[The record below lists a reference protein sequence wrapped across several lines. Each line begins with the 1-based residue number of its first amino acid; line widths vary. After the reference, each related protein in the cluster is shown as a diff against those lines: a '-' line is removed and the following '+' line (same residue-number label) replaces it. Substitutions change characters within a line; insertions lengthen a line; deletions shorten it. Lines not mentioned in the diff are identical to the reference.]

1 MIDPSEYERLSELR
15 EKSEELNA
23 QIHAECPHTHGVWR
37 YRLHSNGTKHY
48 GRQCLQCGQLILV
61 KKSLITVPLEDIPE
75 IDKEIQVKH
84 KKLQDGLY
92 KHKSNVDNLIYQ
104 IEAKINRETN
114 LAEYYSSES
123 WATKRKYRLRLN
135 QKLFNGLCEICFS
148 APATHVHHF
157 TYDRLHR
164 EYIFDLGAICES
176 CHKEQ
181 HPHMR
186 ETECANGY

>member
-23 QIHAECPHTHGVWR
+23 QIHAECPHTYGVWR

-48 GRQCLQCGQLILV
+48 GRQCLQCGQLILQ
-61 KKSLITVPLEDIPE
+61 KKASITANLAEIPE
-75 IDKEIQVKH
+75 IDKEIQEKH
-84 KKLQDGLY
+84 KKYLDGLY
-92 KHKSNVDNLIYQ
+92 KHKVNVDNLIYQ

-114 LAEYYSSES
+114 LAEYYSSEA

-148 APATHVHHF
+148 APATHIHHL
-157 TYDRLHR
+157 TYERLHR

-176 CHKEQ
+176 CHQDQ
-181 HPHMR
+181 HPHMVQK
-186 ETECANGY
+186 ANGY